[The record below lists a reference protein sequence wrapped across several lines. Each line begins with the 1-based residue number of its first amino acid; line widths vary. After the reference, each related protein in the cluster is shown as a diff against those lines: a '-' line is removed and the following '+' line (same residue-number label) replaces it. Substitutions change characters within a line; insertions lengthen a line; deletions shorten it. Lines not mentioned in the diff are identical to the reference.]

1 MVKKASV
8 KSSATKSVKKASVK
22 KATTKKVAKK
32 AATPAKEKEDRG
44 IGKAQLRVL
53 KALKSGAA
61 LTGSALAEKADIDP
75 TMVGNQVG
83 YRNPEINERPVHA
96 GNLFNRGLVKIET
109 DQSGEGR
116 SKTVYSITAAGKK
129 ALESATR

>member
-8 KSSATKSVKKASVK
+8 KSSVTKSTKKASAK
-22 KATTKKVAKK
+22 KDATKKVAKK
-32 AATPAKEKEDRG
+32 AVAPAKEDRG

-61 LTGSALAEKADIDP
+61 LTGSALAEKADIDS